1 MKQLKETNARTETET
16 TKLNDRSIV
25 KSKIVKSIRN
35 TMIIGLPLTTVLSG
49 VLAVG
54 FAIALDGC
62 SSKEKDN
69 KTAQNSQSAQPT
81 MAISQPT
88 PVASPTPEPVA
99 KKKPIVKKPST
110 VIFADNKNGIS
121 LRYPRKFTL
130 VTGEKAKNDVAM
142 EGPLPMNFVQPGGV
156 NVTSLELPGGATSS
170 LFDIR
175 INKNLSAEECS
186 KFAEPGVSDTG
197 SDLPADSTDVLTP
210 SKLSMNGLDF
220 TRAEN
225 VTDRTDARY
234 YHHFESAHL
243 DDKTESKSGVCY
255 EFALAVEDSLD
266 STKTVDHGNQLD
278 KLERILSTVKI
289 KSETTVPAVT
299 ASVPAQPVSGN
310 DPQ

>member
-1 MKQLKETNARTETET
+1 MKQLKESNARTETAET
-16 TKLNDRSIV
+16 TKSNDRS
-25 KSKIVKSIRN
+25 IVKSIRN

-49 VLAVG
+49 VLAIG

-69 KTAQNSQSAQPT
+69 KTAQTSQSQSAQPT

-88 PVASPTPEPVA
+88 PEASPTPEPVA

-110 VIFADNKNGIS
+110 VVFADNKNGIS

-142 EGPLPMNFVQPGGV
+142 EGRLPMNFVQPGGV
-156 NVTSLELPGGATSS
+156 NVTSLELPGAAASS

-175 INKNLSAEECS
+175 VNKNLSAEECS

-197 SDLPADSTDVLTP
+197 SDLPANSTDVLAP

-234 YHHFESAHL
+234 YHHFEAARSE
-243 DDKTESKSGVCY
+243 DKTESKSGVCY

-266 STKTVDHGNQLD
+266 STKAVDHVDQLD

-289 KSETTVPAVT
+289 KSETTTPAVT
-299 ASVPAQPVSGN
+299 ASVPAQPVNGN